1 MEGWAQSRE
10 WETEKL
16 VLEET
21 STEYIQVHW
30 DNLRIMGLT
39 AGAECCGS
47 TEQQRLHFVG
57 QMEDL
62 MTGKYS
68 GGCAGADIEG
78 GVRGGGR
85 QGGD

>member
-1 MEGWAQSRE
+1 
-10 WETEKL
+10 
-16 VLEET
+16 
-21 STEYIQVHW
+21 
-30 DNLRIMGLT
+30 MGLT